1 MILNRPALYCKK
13 NKKITEYVTLEP
25 KSIFVFDCLIMRLS
39 VDVYLIF
46 RDLFRVNS
54 NEGLNLSENQKL
66 RMKYYDSIRKNAG
79 KANLT
84 ENRRR
89 AFTIQEDV
97 DGESAPL
104 LGGSNSINNETDGFL
119 VSLFFFAVA
128 FATGSLCQLVM
139 PFESGAFININIKCL
154 YLQWDKVTFISS
166 FNF

>member
-1 MILNRPALYCKK
+1 
-13 NKKITEYVTLEP
+13 
-25 KSIFVFDCLIMRLS
+25 MRLS

-119 VSLFFFAVA
+119 VSLFF
-128 FATGSLCQLVM
+128 
-139 PFESGAFININIKCL
+139 
-154 YLQWDKVTFISS
+154 
-166 FNF
+166 